1 MRLSL
6 LQKLENAHDDSVWTV
21 AWAPA
26 SNTLITGSVDESVKL
41 WQEGTD
47 TLEMLHRLVSDTP

>member
-6 LQKLENAHDDSVWTV
+6 LQKLENSHDDSLWTV
-21 AWAPA
+21 TWAPN
-26 SNTLITGSVDESVKL
+26 SNILITGSVDESVKL

-47 TLEMLHRLVSDTP
+47 TLSRHARWPLGL